1 MEPRLVLPGMIS
13 MTTMSMGITGLPH
26 SILELKTSVILKRI
40 GAAPVKKG
48 DFTSATIL
56 FFLCQLVI
64 SMFVL
69 MAFAYLRHLDWDL
82 FNGLTDPYSALG
94 FIYGNLL
101 NIFLSI
107 VLGFLIASFSRTTN
121 QANAIGMLI
130 YFPAAF
136 LSGQFI
142 AMNVLITKPIMNY
155 ISYIFPFRYTTMIIS
170 VTFSGPEIFTGNP
183 FIYEDIKMEKVGS
196 LLNIIQWLLDNKKIT
211 STGLAELTFGD
222 LVTLAIQ
229 NGFQPIPN
237 ADGQY
242 DFKIW
247 NLGKEVIYQAWETIM
262 AYAYIWPLI
271 VGALYLSIRRFTWS
285 NRG

>member
-1 MEPRLVLPGMIS
+1 MKPGPIVLDEKLTKNDHPKFHFLKHGRRGGKVAIFRLLFKYYYKSFYGPFLNFIFPILLYTILSSFMEPRLVLPGMIS

-130 YFPAAF
+130 YF
-136 LSGQFI
+136 SGCFSI
-142 AMNVLITKPIMNY
+142 WSIYRDERLNY
-155 ISYIFPFRYTTMIIS
+155 
-170 VTFSGPEIFTGNP
+170 
-183 FIYEDIKMEKVGS
+183 
-196 LLNIIQWLLDNKKIT
+196 
-211 STGLAELTFGD
+211 
-222 LVTLAIQ
+222 
-229 NGFQPIPN
+229 
-237 ADGQY
+237 
-242 DFKIW
+242 
-247 NLGKEVIYQAWETIM
+247 
-262 AYAYIWPLI
+262 
-271 VGALYLSIRRFTWS
+271 
-285 NRG
+285 